1 VSTNWWTQRLNGQ
14 TPSAPV
20 PLPPM
25 APLQPVYNPVPQQP
39 IPQETSRLP
48 QSATTSSRCPGCGS
62 GNYGSVTLESKAR
75 CYDCGYPIQQ
85 SGSGVGAG
93 ITQPG
98 GSGPAQPARQL
109 NTSNNFNPGT
119 IIGRIE

>member
-1 VSTNWWTQRLNGQ
+1 MSSSNWWASKMGTTAPTPPTPPVAPPQ
-14 TPSAPV
+14 T
-20 PLPPM
+20 
-25 APLQPVYNPVPQQP
+25 PVYNPVPQQP
-39 IPQETSRLP
+39 QEQPQRLP

-62 GNYGSVTLESKAR
+62 GNYGSVTPESKAR

-85 SGSGVGAG
+85 SGSGVGTG

-98 GSGPAQPARQL
+98 GSGPAQPARQI
-109 NTSNNFNPGT
+109 NTANNFNPQG